1 MICGKMQRL
10 YEKNREAFMYHYHKL
25 SNAESVFS
33 VIKRKFG
40 HHLYS
45 KSEIDQISEILYKA
59 LSNNICF
66 LIAELYEMHIKIK
79 YNCCAK
85 PILINIL

>member
-1 MICGKMQRL
+1 MQRF
-10 YEKNREAFMYHYHKL
+10 YEKNRESFMYHYHKRF
-25 SNAESVFS
+25 NAEYVFS

-45 KSEIDQISEILYKA
+45 KPEIDQINEILYKA
-59 LSNNICF
+59 LSHNICV

-79 YNCCAK
+79 YNYCAK
-85 PILINIL
+85 LSVAR